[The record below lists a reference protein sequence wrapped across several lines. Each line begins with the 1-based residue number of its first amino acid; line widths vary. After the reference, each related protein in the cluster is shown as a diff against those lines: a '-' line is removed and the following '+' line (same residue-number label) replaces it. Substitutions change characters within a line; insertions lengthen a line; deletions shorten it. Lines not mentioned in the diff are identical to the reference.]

1 MKNFALLLF
10 GPPGSGKGTQ
20 AVLLSDALGVP
31 HISTGD
37 IFRQNVKEGTALGK
51 EVQAILNSGG
61 LVPDE
66 LVNQI
71 VEDRLAQ
78 PDCRNGFILDG
89 YPRTLR
95 QAEMLDCMLL
105 RMAKAKVVVN
115 LLVDYNIIVT
125 RIAARRQCPVCGSS
139 YNLVSNPPKSDEVC
153 DRDGSALVQR
163 EDDKE
168 EVMRKRFEAYEA
180 QTLPVMGFFRAN
192 GYRLVEVTG
201 GNGAPEELT
210 EKILARLNEA

>member
-1 MKNFALLLF
+1 MF

-20 AVLLSDALGVP
+20 AVLLADALKAP

-37 IFRQNVKEGTALGK
+37 IFRQNVKEGTVLGK
-51 EVQAILNSGG
+51 QVKAIMDAGQ

-66 LVNQI
+66 LVNGI

-78 PDCRNGFILDG
+78 QDCLKGFILDG
-89 YPRTLR
+89 YPRTVR
-95 QAEMLDCMLL
+95 QAEMLDGLL
-105 RMAKAKVVVN
+105 GRLRKAKVVVN
-115 LLVDYNIIVT
+115 LLVDYNIIIS

-139 YNLVSNPPKSDEVC
+139 YNLVSNAPKVDGVC
-153 DRDGSALVQR
+153 DRDSAALIQR

-168 EVMRKRFEAYEA
+168 EVMRKRFDAYNE
-180 QTLPVMGFFRAN
+180 QTLPVVDFFRAG

-210 EKILARLNEA
+210 AKILEQLTIG